1 MSTLKFSQFTELT
14 ATTATTY
21 MVGYDGTDNIRI
33 EASDLNTTY
42 QLYSLPIG
50 SIGAS
55 LILEDSLSNTDTV
68 SIIGS
73 GSVSVSTASNV
84 ITISATDTDT
94 TNQTLSLG
102 ASPTYTLTLTD
113 SNGGTVFTSLAALA
127 GGSDKNYVHT
137 QGTASATWSIVHNL
151 NKYASVTVVDS
162 NNVVVHGEIEYI
174 NTNEVEIT
182 FRAAFSGEAYLN

>member
-14 ATTATTY
+14 SPATTTY

-33 EASDLNTTY
+33 EASELNTTY
-42 QLYSLPIG
+42 GLQLSSGGLTSVNLNLLGSDGSNSSIQLIEGSNISLAFSG
-50 SIGAS
+50 
-55 LILEDSLSNTDTV
+55 NT
-68 SIIGS
+68 I
-73 GSVSVSTASNV
+73 A
-84 ITISATDTDT
+84 ISAT
-94 TNQTLSLG
+94 
-102 ASPTYTLTLTD
+102 
-113 SNGGTVFTSLAALA
+113 GT

-137 QGTASATWSIVHNL
+137 QGTASATWNIVHNL
-151 NKYASVTVVDS
+151 GKYASVTVVDS